1 MENLIFLC
9 SVVNNLSEG
18 IHISKSKYGHDDKN
32 MRLVEINISI
42 ATAFLNILSVFYQ
55 HKCHEKLQEGFVNT
69 YQFSIH
75 SINEFVLLLQKG
87 VYPYE

>member
-32 MRLVEINISI
+32 MRLVELNISI
-42 ATAFLNILSVFYQ
+42 ATAFLNILS
-55 HKCHEKLQEGFVNT
+55 T
-69 YQFSIH
+69 
-75 SINEFVLLLQKG
+75 
-87 VYPYE
+87 